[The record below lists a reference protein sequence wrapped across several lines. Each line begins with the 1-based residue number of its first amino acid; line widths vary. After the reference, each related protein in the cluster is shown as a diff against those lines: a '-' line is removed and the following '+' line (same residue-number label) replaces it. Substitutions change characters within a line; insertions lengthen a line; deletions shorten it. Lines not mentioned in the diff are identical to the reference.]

1 MKEDIQPPKVED
13 VAVAIVKESNDHGE
27 MGWMV
32 YFVNM
37 RDHQINSVLVRSNGY
52 GKDGD
57 ETIKTSE
64 LRHFLQ
70 DVPAMT
76 CVKVETIVEDVF
88 HLSNQYWVSFFLD
101 GKMYDKKYVF
111 VPDAI
116 SEKNLVKVPI
126 VFKMGVMIK

>member
-1 MKEDIQPPKVED
+1 MREDIKPPKVED
-13 VAVAIVKESNDHGE
+13 VAMAIVKETNEEGE
-27 MGWMV
+27 SGWMV

-37 RDHQINSVLVRSNGY
+37 RDHQIDSVLVRSNGY

-64 LRHFLQ
+64 LRHFLR

-76 CVKVETIVEDVF
+76 CVKVETIVEEVF
-88 HLSNQYWVSFFLD
+88 HLSNQYWVSFFYD

-116 SEKNLVKVPI
+116 SDKNLVKVPI
-126 VFKMGVMIK
+126 VFQMGVMIQ

>member
-13 VAVAIVKESNDHGE
+13 VAVAIVKEPNAEGE
-27 MGWMV
+27 TGWMV
-32 YFVNM
+32 YFINM
-37 RDHQINSVLVRSNGY
+37 KDHLIESVLVRSNGY

-57 ETIKTSE
+57 EKIKTSE
-64 LRHFLQ
+64 LRHFLK

-76 CVKVETIVEDVF
+76 CAKVEPIKQDVF
-88 HLSNQYWVSFFLD
+88 HLSNQYWVSFFYD
-101 GKMYDKKYVF
+101 GKMYDKKFVF

-126 VFKMGVMIK
+126 VFKMGVMIR